1 MKILLKGGQLIDPE
15 TASLSRADILISGGK
30 IKKIEKNIIENCKT
44 INLKG
49 MYVTPGLIDLHTH
62 LREPGRED
70 VETIESG
77 TRAAAKGGFTT
88 ICAMPNTN
96 PTIDSVS
103 GIKYVL
109 ATSAQD
115 GCVRVLPVGAITKQL
130 RGEKLTEIGKMHKA
144 GSIAISDDGKTVMNS
159 LVMRRAME
167 YCKMFNLPIFSHTE
181 DLNLSLEGMIN
192 EGRISTSMGLRG
204 IPSQAE
210 EIIVSRD
217 IALAELTGC
226 RLHLCHISAERSVS
240 MISEAKRR
248 SLPVTAEVTP
258 HHLTLTPED
267 LRGYNTNGKMKPPL
281 RKEKD
286 RQALIKGLKD
296 GTIDC
301 VATDHAPHL
310 SVEKDSEFALAPFG
324 ITGLETAF
332 PVLYTELV
340 KKKIM
345 SITELVQKMTAKP
358 AAILQNPGLG
368 RLKTGLDADITVI
381 DTKKEITLNEKFFR
395 SKSINSPYIGKKLS
409 GIPTLTISQGK
420 IAYKDEEIFN

>member
-1 MKILLKGGQLIDPE
+1 MKILLKGGRLIDPE
-15 TASLSRADILISGGK
+15 TASLSRADIFISGGK
-30 IKKIEKNIIENCKT
+30 IKKIEKNISENCKK

-49 MYVTPGLIDLHTH
+49 MYVAPGLIDLHTH

-70 VETIESG
+70 VETIKSG
-77 TRAAAKGGFTT
+77 TGAAAKGGFTT
-88 ICAMPNTN
+88 ICAMPNTS

-109 ATSAQD
+109 ATNAQE
-115 GCVRVLPVGAITKQL
+115 GCIRVLPVGAITKQL
-130 RGEKLTEIGKMHKA
+130 RGKKLTEIGKMHKA
-144 GSIAISDDGKTVMNS
+144 GSVAISDDGTTVMNS

-167 YCKMFNLPIFSHTE
+167 YCKMFNLPVFSHAE
-181 DLNLSLEGMIN
+181 DLNLSLEGMVN
-192 EGRISTSMGLRG
+192 EGRISTSMGLKG

-240 MISEAKRR
+240 MISEAKSRN
-248 SLPVTAEVTP
+248 LPVTAEVTP
-258 HHLTLTPED
+258 HHLTLTQEC
-267 LRGYNTNGKMKPPL
+267 LRGYNTNCKMKPPL
-281 RKEKD
+281 RREKD

-310 SVEKDSEFALAPFG
+310 SVEKNSEFALAPFG

-332 PVLYTELV
+332 SVLYTELV

-345 SITELVQKMTAKP
+345 SITDLVQKMTVKP
-358 AAILQNPGLG
+358 AAILQKPGLG
-368 RLKTGLDADITVI
+368 RLKPGLCADITVI
-381 DTKKEITLNEKFFR
+381 DTEKEVTLSEKFFR
-395 SKSINSPYIGKKLS
+395 SKSINSPYIGKKVS
-409 GIPTLTISQGK
+409 GIPALTISQGN